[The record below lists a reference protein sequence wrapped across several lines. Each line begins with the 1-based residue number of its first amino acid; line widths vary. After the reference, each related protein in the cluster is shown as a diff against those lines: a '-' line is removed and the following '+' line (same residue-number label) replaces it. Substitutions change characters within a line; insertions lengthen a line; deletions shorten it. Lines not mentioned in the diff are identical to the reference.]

1 MPNLRAKYGQ
11 IPPGDL
17 PVHQHSG
24 ADITSGTVAPDRLGI
39 GTPTSSTLLDGSGA
53 WRTLATGDIP
63 SLDASKIN
71 SGILAQGQGG
81 TGFAAYTL
89 GDLLYSSAANTLAK
103 LSGNTTTAKQFL
115 TQTGTGTVSAAPA
128 WATIAASDL
137 PNHSAALLTSGTLDA
152 ARVNGGTSSQF
163 LRGDGTYSSTLTGGL
178 TLGGAVLLGNAGTVT
193 AAANCIVGTPSGP
206 QINAPT
212 GSSILF
218 STNGTTRGTL
228 GLNGLVF
235 ASGLT
240 TAASG
245 DISIGS
251 QWPTTMTLNVPTGG
265 LYLFGEAGTSGVV
278 ISAASKYVQFQGQGG
293 ILGAAGNAGYC
304 HLAGGNVAANT
315 SCAYIRVYG
324 VSASSNAGQALYACG
339 NVAGAKHSF
348 VDSSGTE
355 RLKINE
361 TAITALGPLITPTAT
376 PASATAAGVAGQ
388 WAWDAS
394 YIYICTS
401 TNTWRRVAHATW

>member
-17 PVHQHSG
+17 PTHQHSG

-251 QWPTTMTLNVPTGG
+251 QIPTTMTLNVPTGG

-278 ISAASKYVQFQGQGG
+278 ISAAGWGKSVQFQGPGV
-293 ILGAAGNAGYC
+293 ILGALDNAGNCY
-304 HLAGGNVAANT
+304 LAGGNVAANT

-324 VSASSNAGQALYACG
+324 ISDAYYAGQAFYACG

-348 VDSSGTE
+348 FD
-355 RLKINE
+355 
-361 TAITALGPLITPTAT
+361 
-376 PASATAAGVAGQ
+376 
-388 WAWDAS
+388 
-394 YIYICTS
+394 
-401 TNTWRRVAHATW
+401 